1 MTDGAPAAD
10 PIDLRTEWTL
20 FDQVPGVYAFCR
32 EHLFRDDTE
41 RIARALWP
49 DCRPARGALVLEIG
63 CGPGLYARR
72 LAARFEEIRVVG
84 IDRSNAQLERARS
97 RAARAGLG
105 NCRFELGDATA
116 LPHPEGSA
124 DAVVLSRLLAVVEDR
139 GQVLAEAHR
148 VLRPGGRCF
157 VAEPR
162 SSLRAGIPI
171 AAMRLASWL
180 GSGPSG
186 PRRAIASAD
195 RVEVLDSDTFG
206 ALLRSQPW
214 QRLSEWADADY
225 QYAVLDKAVGMA
237 EETAAAIPAVTG
249 R

>member
-1 MTDGAPAAD
+1 MTDGGPVVD
-10 PIDLRTEWTL
+10 PINLGADWSL
-20 FDQVPGVYAFCR
+20 FDRVPGVYAFCR

-49 DCRPARGALVLEIG
+49 AGRPAHGALVIELG

-84 IDRSNAQLERARS
+84 VDRSSAQLVRARS
-97 RAARAGLG
+97 RAARAALG
-105 NCRFELGDATA
+105 NCRFEQGDATA
-116 LPHPEGSA
+116 LPHPDGSA

-139 GQVLAEAHR
+139 EQVLAEVHR

-162 SSLRAGIPI
+162 SSLRAAIPI

-180 GSGPSG
+180 GSGASG
-186 PRRAIASAD
+186 ARPGAAGVD
-195 RVEVLDSDTFG
+195 RVEVLAHADFA
-206 ALLRSQPW
+206 ALVRSQRW
-214 QRLSEWADADY
+214 QRMSEWADSDY
-225 QYAVLDKAVGMA
+225 QYALLEKSGPID
-237 EETAAAIPAVTG
+237 